1 MPGTITRM
9 ITPGGFGVR
18 FDSHVHTGYVVS
30 PYYDS
35 LIGKLIVHQ
44 PSRQEAIQCMSRALA
59 ELRISGIKTTTPL
72 LQTILGHAAFSEG
85 RVDTTFIER
94 TWPS

>member
-1 MPGTITRM
+1 M
-9 ITPGGFGVR
+9 PGGFGVS
-18 FDSHVHTGYVVS
+18 FDSHLHVGYEVS

-44 PSRQEAIQCMSRALA
+44 PSRGEAIECMKRALA
-59 ELRISGIKTTTPL
+59 ELRIEGVKTTTPL
-72 LQTILGHAAFSEG
+72 LQQILDHTAFAEG

-94 TWPS
+94 IWPS